1 MGRSTFPASQVA
13 AMTVAGI
20 AVTPKGDITLRPNQ
34 VRKTAIA
41 DAHTSKR
48 KLQMMHVP
56 GTLRVTLVTDNSD
69 SEWQQVI
76 QATEAP
82 ISISF
87 LSGRQI
93 EIPAADAVHDEGVSQ
108 NTTQGES
115 NEVTFQFD
123 SVVDSGPPQP

>member
-13 AMTVAGI
+13 SMTVAGI
-20 AVTPKGDITLRPNQ
+20 SVTPKGDITLLPNQ
-34 VRKTAIA
+34 VRKASIE

-48 KLQMMHVP
+48 KLQLMHVA
-56 GTLRVTLVTDNSD
+56 GTLTVTLVTDNSD
-69 SEWQQVI
+69 AEWQQI
-76 QATEAP
+76 IDATDAP
-82 ISISF
+82 ISISM

-93 EIPAADAVHDEGVSQ
+93 EIPAADSVNDDGVSQ

-115 NEVTFQFD
+115 SELTFQFD